1 MIGRNTTLADFDISH
16 SLDFPFETFL
26 MALIEHSSRVR
37 VQVSEMY
44 SLGSHQN
51 DAHLLA
57 ILGAYLVLV
66 MFKTVACLLLFRTK
80 WDNIHERL
88 DLWSLLKLPW
98 AKHDKRNAT
107 VKDDNLEDS
116 DSRQVAIRLNRV
128 WKQVPHTQS
137 SGLEDVS
144 LVAMYNQI
152 TVVHSNDEFRSLTVL
167 CQMCA
172 GFYKP
177 DSGVVTRLG
186 LRQKHA
192 RIAYIITVCAANL

>member
-1 MIGRNTTLADFDISH
+1 MPL
-16 SLDFPFETFL
+16 EVFL

-66 MFKTVACLLLFRTK
+66 MFKTVACHLLFRTK

-98 AKHDKRNAT
+98 AKHDKRNAI

-116 DSRQVAIRLNRV
+116 DSSQVAIRLNRV

-144 LVAMYNQI
+144 FVAMYNQI
-152 TVVHSNDEFRSLTVL
+152 TVVHSTDEFKILTAL

-192 RIAYIITVCAANL
+192 RIAYIITVCTINL